1 MIVGW
6 MLGVLV
12 SAYFCLCDS
21 WMMLGVLVIVSA
33 YSIFVIVGWMLGVLV
48 SAYFVFV
55 IVGWMLGVLVSAYF
69 CLCDSWMD
77 VGCACIGL
85 LLSL

>member
-1 MIVGW
+1 MCLYRPTSVFVIVGW
-6 MLGVLV
+6 
-12 SAYFCLCDS
+12 
-21 WMMLGVLVIVSA
+21 MLGVLVIVSA
-33 YSIFVIVGWMLGVLV
+33 YSI
-48 SAYFVFV
+48 FV

>member
-1 MIVGW
+1 M
-6 MLGVLV
+6 
-12 SAYFCLCDS
+12 CLYRPTS
-21 WMMLGVLVIVSA
+21 
-33 YSIFVIVGWMLGVLV
+33 
-48 SAYFVFV
+48 VFV

-69 CLCDSWMD
+69 CLCNSWMDVGCACIGLFYLCDSWMDVGCACIGLFYLCDSWMD

>member
-12 SAYFCLCDS
+12 SAY
-21 WMMLGVLVIVSA
+21 
-33 YSIFVIVGWMLGVLV
+33 SI
-48 SAYFVFV
+48 FV

>member
-6 MLGVLV
+6 
-12 SAYFCLCDS
+12 
-21 WMMLGVLVIVSA
+21 MLGVLVIVSA

-48 SAYFVFV
+48 SAYF
-55 IVGWMLGVLVSAYF
+55 

-77 VGCACIGL
+77 VGCACNSIGL

>member
-1 MIVGW
+1 MCLYRPTSVFVIVGW
-6 MLGVLV
+6 M
-12 SAYFCLCDS
+12 A
-21 WMMLGVLVIVSA
+21 GVLVIVSA

-48 SAYFVFV
+48 SAYFCLCDS
-55 IVGWMLGVLVSAYF
+55 WMDIGCACNSIGLFY
-69 CLCDSWMD
+69 LCDSWMD

>member
-1 MIVGW
+1 MCLYRPTSVFVIVGW
-6 MLGVLV
+6 
-12 SAYFCLCDS
+12 
-21 WMMLGVLVIVSA
+21 MLGVLVIVSA